1 MRSPLLSL
9 MLLAAAAAAAADGD
23 HPLLSAYPGS
33 TISKREALEFAE
45 YQRIVGMADDA
56 SQTEQLAG
64 RLTRIRYRNPQG
76 RSTLEIAAN
85 YRQALEGA
93 GLRVD
98 YECVGRDACA
108 SSGIGWRKIPS
119 WDAINGMNVGA
130 VADVRYFTGRLRH
143 AGGEAYVAIAINPN
157 VHHVHILEVQAMQ
170 QGLVVADAAVLGSAL
185 DHEGR
190 VVVDGIYFDTD
201 SARLQPASDAALQQ
215 VAKLLGERPA
225 LKLHVVGHTD
235 SQGGFAHNQKLSAER
250 AASVVAALTQRF
262 GIAAARLAAHGVG
275 PLAPAAGN
283 GSDAGRARNRRV
295 EIVVQ

>member
-1 MRSPLLSL
+1 MSRLLPCCAL
-9 MLLAAAAAAAADGD
+9 LLAGAALAADGE

-33 TISKREALEFAE
+33 TLGKHEALEYTE
-45 YQRIVGMADDA
+45 YQRIVGMREDA

-64 RLTRIRYRNPQG
+64 KLTRLSYRNPPG

-85 YRQALEGA
+85 YRQALAGA

-98 YECVGRDACA
+98 YECVGREACA

-119 WDAINGMNVGA
+119 WNAINGMNLGA
-130 VADVRYFTGRLRH
+130 VADVRYFTGRLDHEGRV
-143 AGGEAYVAIAINPN
+143 AYVSVAVNPS

-170 QGLVVADAAVLGSAL
+170 QGLVVADAAALASAL
-185 DHEGR
+185 DRDGR

-201 SARLQPASDAALQQ
+201 SARLQPASDAALEQ

-235 SQGGFAHNQKLSAER
+235 SQGSFAHNRTLSAER
-250 AASVVAALTQRF
+250 AASVVAALVGRF
-262 GIAAARLAAHGVG
+262 GIAAARLSAHGVG

-283 GSDAGRARNRRV
+283 ASESGRARNRRV